1 MSLQPLLASDE
12 DGRTSGISVI
22 TERCTTEDVFVLWGA
37 ISWIENLFKESIGP
51 KNKKNDEQ
59 FGHALGVG
67 GREREKEK
75 ADCRRKGIVEF
86 MMGSAP
92 ILFLFIS
99 RERTPVEGSLNIPI
113 RGSILRF

>member
-51 KNKKNDEQ
+51 KNKKNDE
-59 FGHALGVG
+59 
-67 GREREKEK
+67 KK
-75 ADCRRKGIVEF
+75 KKKKKGNVVV
-86 MMGSAP
+86 AR
-92 ILFLFIS
+92 LKFI
-99 RERTPVEGSLNIPI
+99 T
-113 RGSILRF
+113 FY